1 MKLKR
6 LLYNV
11 SKHAQKFMIISNQ
24 NWQIQ
29 NVAIPIFIRFQ
40 SIKIQ
45 CISRSIY
52 HIMNRIR
59 KWLNFNLFSRE
70 WEPSIFESQR
80 VSCVTSARRIPINYN
95 GWWARI
101 SGWLVAIAIN
111 SAGLNDIAACSF
123 WLIRIKVI
131 RIQLIA
137 ATSAALLLGFRLL
150 KWLRVFRTIG
160 NSAIVKVRG
169 WSEIIRHYL
178 SFLFKKSQEL
188 SVLCL
193 KNYKFFKTTFK
204 V

>member
-1 MKLKR
+1 M
-6 LLYNV
+6 
-11 SKHAQKFMIISNQ
+11 
-24 NWQIQ
+24 
-29 NVAIPIFIRFQ
+29 
-40 SIKIQ
+40 
-45 CISRSIY
+45 
-52 HIMNRIR
+52 
-59 KWLNFNLFSRE
+59 NFNLFSRE

-101 SGWLVAIAIN
+101 YSWLVVIAIN
-111 SAGLNDIAACSF
+111 SGGLNDITAAAGSCYF
-123 WLIRIKVI
+123 QLIIRTKVV

-160 NSAIVKVRG
+160 NSTIVKVRG

-188 SVLCL
+188 SVLC
-193 KNYKFFKTTFK
+193 F
-204 V
+204 